1 MNIRQLCLSFA
12 AIGVIFLVLA
22 GAFILSPTVAKPF
35 LALSAMFFILA
46 TGIRI
51 KLWRDVTS
59 DPYSLVRLN
68 QVIREGTYEEAD
80 VPDVD
85 HDGDKYCLCCHTV
98 YGSQFGTCPNCA
110 KK

>member
-1 MNIRQLCLSFA
+1 MNIRQLCLCFA

-35 LALSAMFFILA
+35 LVLSAMFLILA

-51 KLWRDVTS
+51 KMWRDVTS
-59 DPYSLVRLN
+59 DPYSLARLN